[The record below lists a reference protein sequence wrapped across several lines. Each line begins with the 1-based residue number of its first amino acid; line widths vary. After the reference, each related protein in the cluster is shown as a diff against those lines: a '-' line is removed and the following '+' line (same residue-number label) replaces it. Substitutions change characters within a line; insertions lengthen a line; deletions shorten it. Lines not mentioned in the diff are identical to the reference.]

1 MKKRVFVIFISVF
14 TLFFLMSF
22 VSCKKQA
29 KESDN
34 NIVESTQ
41 VSETNKVES
50 VPSFQYEFSGF
61 KYKSYNIKD
70 IEPKIKQVETDL
82 SEKLKKLSS
91 KDTVFIYGYAD
102 KKGPEAQTG
111 KKMGNLILSRKRA
124 QAVADYLVEKY
135 GIPSSL
141 FSVEGKGSSNLKD
154 SSNPYSGKNRRVVI
168 SYK

>member
-1 MKKRVFVIFISVF
+1 MSKRVFIIFISVF

-29 KESDN
+29 KEEEN

-41 VSETNKVES
+41 VNATNDVES
-50 VPSFQYEFSGF
+50 IPSFQYDLSGF

-70 IEPKIKQVETDL
+70 IKPKIKQVETEL
-82 SEKLKKLSS
+82 SEKLKKLGS

-102 KKGPEAQTG
+102 KKGPEAKTG
-111 KKMGNLILSRKRA
+111 KKMGNLALSRKRA

-141 FSVEGKGSSNLKD
+141 FSVDGRGSSNLKD

>member
-1 MKKRVFVIFISVF
+1 MTKRVIVVFISVL

-29 KESDN
+29 KEEDN

-41 VSETNKVES
+41 VNATNNVES
-50 VPSFQYEFSGF
+50 IPSFQYELSGF
-61 KYKSYNIKD
+61 KYKSYNIED
-70 IEPKIKQVETDL
+70 IKSKIKPVETEV
-82 SEKLKKLSS
+82 SEKLKKLDS

-102 KKGPEAQTG
+102 KKGPEAQDG
-111 KKMGNLILSRKRA
+111 KKMGNIALSRKRA
-124 QAVADYLVEKY
+124 QAVADYFVEKY

-141 FSVEGKGSSNLKD
+141 FSIEGKGSSNLKD
-154 SSNPYSGKNRRVVI
+154 NSNPYSGKNRRVVI